1 MTTNLIHFVDIYD
14 LKSLGFKRDEESL
27 QFLIDDT
34 LIVSLDE
41 NAAKEILKVL
51 AREIKTDEL

>member
-1 MTTNLIHFVDIYD
+1 MTTNLIHFVDICD

-41 NAAKEILKVL
+41 NAAKEIFKVL
-51 AREIKTDEL
+51 ERELEK